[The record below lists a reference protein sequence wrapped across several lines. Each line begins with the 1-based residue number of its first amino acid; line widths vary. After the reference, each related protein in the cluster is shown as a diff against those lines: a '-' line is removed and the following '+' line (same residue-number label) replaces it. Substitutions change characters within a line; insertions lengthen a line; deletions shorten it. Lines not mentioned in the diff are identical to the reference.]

1 MTRRVA
7 LLLVFVL
14 AGCGTHARP
23 IVRAPAP
30 KLPRTLA
37 RGLAQDSDEIARH
50 LDRGDTCGA
59 HGTATDLQHRTIE
72 AINAGKVPAS
82 FQEPLLAAVN
92 RLAAT
97 IRCVPPAPEK
107 RGKHEGEG
115 KHRGKKK
122 HQGKDE

>member
-23 IVRAPAP
+23 IDRAPAP

-37 RGLAQDSDEIARH
+37 EGFARESDQLARD
-50 LDRGDTCGA
+50 LDHGDTCGA
-59 HGTATDLQHRTIE
+59 RETATDLQRRTI
-72 AINAGKVPAS
+72 ADVNAGNVPAQ

-97 IRCVPPAPEK
+97 IQCVPAPEK
-107 RGKHEGEG
+107 HGEREGERKHKGEEKHHG
-115 KHRGKKK
+115 KN
-122 HQGKDE
+122 E